1 MLVVVCCGCVVVLCS
16 CSTFYLF
23 CSAERPTHA
32 DISPLFNAR
41 TNAKLLPPSPAD
53 TLSCIVDV
61 SAHIKIGVAVRLGLH
76 FEGRKYAF
84 FAH

>member
-1 MLVVVCCGCVVVLCS
+1 MLVVVCCGCVLC
-16 CSTFYLF
+16 CGRVFYPF
-23 CSAERPTHA
+23 CRVEHPTKG
-32 DISPLFNAR
+32 DISPHFNAI

-53 TLSCIVDV
+53 KSPCTVDA
-61 SAHIKIGVAVRLGLH
+61 SASVKMGGGAVRLGLR